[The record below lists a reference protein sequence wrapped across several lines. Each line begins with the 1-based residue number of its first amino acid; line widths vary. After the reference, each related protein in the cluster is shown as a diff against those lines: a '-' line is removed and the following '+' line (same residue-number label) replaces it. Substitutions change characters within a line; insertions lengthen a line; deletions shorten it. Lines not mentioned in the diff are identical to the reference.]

1 MLLKRLLIS
10 TLPLAIFFAGC
21 SREDPI
27 KENPTLGKNHAA
39 VFAFQGSVPDSA
51 KIAELA
57 EAVAEQDTLNDTL
70 TITVHDSLR
79 FMGILPYNTDKI
91 YKYLWKMGDSD
102 SLLPGANKV
111 IRSYAYDSTG
121 TYTPMFI
128 AIDGASARDSA
139 RNVVIHVIN
148 TPPVLTIPMDTVR
161 ARSKKAATLKFLA
174 HDSCG
179 SIVKTALKY
188 ANKDTVPYTVV
199 KDSALGDTIQ
209 MTIPYNDGRINT
221 NNDEKLYISVTDDD
235 ANTVTDSVIVHFN
248 FVPQIQ
254 LLQPDSSGRADKNAQ
269 RLALYYKGTDADGAG
284 EKLRYDIRMARS
296 DVFTDGNLVA
306 QNIKEQSWEAISDSA
321 VWNISKDFADH
332 NIYWQVRVMDGY
344 DTTYSSTWKFFLG
357 DPGETQG
364 TFYGYAKFQGRTV
377 HDGIRLVFKDSLGNQ
392 YLTHTGTAGLFS
404 IKVNPGKYAVLA
416 QDTTGYG
423 FKWTTL
429 TGKSIEM
436 GEKVWLDTLILK
448 DSVAPKITANT
459 VADTLASRALS
470 LSGTLSD
477 SGSQVASGKAWLDGN
492 EISLSTLKTTAWTV
506 NLTNLTDG
514 AHKYKMTVTDSVGN
528 VSDTLRLNFV
538 IKACSISLL
547 VNGKSSDMADQ
558 SAVLSFSASVTGAD
572 PTQDTL
578 TWTWPDGTE
587 IQTKKVAITSTGATL
602 LSLNYSDFKN
612 LKAGTFYTM
621 TAAVKNG
628 SSASVRFGFMGNDP
642 VVYFS
647 APASGTVLTM
657 NDTLRF
663 TAETVLP
670 SSITVADLSWE
681 TTPTLIGN
689 APASGTTSAI
699 LAWKDTGKKS
709 VIVKVTASNG
719 NTAADT
725 MNVNV
730 ISDPPTVSFAV
741 QDTIRQKINSRLS
754 YLVSASDKY
763 GTVDSLYWT
772 CTNGSVLNYDSS
784 RALSPAKSV
793 TSTIGVVL
801 PGEESDSYKCIVK
814 AVDDDGESSTD
825 TLHFRVVLD
834 KPTITITPKVATKK
848 INASVQV
855 SATATDTLGSIV
867 KYELACD
874 SVLKNASWVT
884 ISKPD
889 TAIKMPSKA
898 CTWKCMMRV
907 TDDDGLTA
915 ADTSTYT
922 VLLDPPSVQMSQD
935 TFTTIAGDTL
945 ILDAIANDVLGSIV
959 KYEWSCGASGIA
971 GKTFVQTSMISP
983 RYTAVMPG
991 LAQNNYQCIIRVTD
1005 DDGLTAMDTTRITIL
1020 SNDPPLITATPAQ
1033 IYVIAGDGFTVS
1045 ATQAGTWRYPPE
1057 KFRWTCGDSTTPW
1070 LEYESGFTISMPGS
1084 LTKGAAGFTCAIEA
1098 VEKTTG
1104 LQAKDSLEVNIL
1116 TAKPVGVIT
1125 APDTTYVWSG
1135 DETVPAEGKYYYT
1148 SAVNGASST
1157 IGTLGNKSMQEFW
1170 WNFSSTPS
1178 AWYGGNVNG
1187 SLDTNYAEFNA
1198 AFVRDS
1204 LEGSVTIKLDYRDS
1218 TTGSTDATF
1227 LSGFYYRHR
1236 AETVSHTVYFRK
1248 AWLNVSGGDTVIAQ
1262 GSTSAAPAF
1271 IYHNSK
1277 LTVAYLDA
1285 SGNIVTAYQNGS
1297 SWKTFGSAITNALGS
1312 FQFASGS
1319 DGTTLYLSY
1328 IDADSV
1334 GHVLKSL
1341 NGTSSWTTLGNT
1353 FGSSVSDLRMQ
1364 VNPANGYPTVLYLSN
1379 ATAYFRDWNGSAWGT
1394 QNTLASSILSAD
1406 VAFDASGNRTFAA
1419 VNTSYALTTYYYKSG
1434 STSVTKTK
1442 SISSAANGAAR
1453 IVYAGEQFY
1462 LAFADRG
1469 NYGYPTISSAATATV
1484 AANGSWTQLGTI
1496 GRAGFNI
1503 SIAAG
1508 SDGYPVIAFGDN
1520 YYARNSQVHVYRYS
1534 GSKWKLLGENE
1545 LPYFKNIFY
1554 KQHSYYI
1561 RGSSPILAVTSDGSI
1576 YLSMLA
1582 IDTRSAGS
1590 VNNGAIVMKYRGE
1603 TW

>member
-57 EAVAEQDTLNDTL
+57 DAVAEQDTLNDTL
-70 TITVHDSLR
+70 TVTVHDSLR
-79 FMGILPYNTDKI
+79 FVGILPYNTDKI
-91 YKYLWKMGDSD
+91 YKYLWKMSGSD
-102 SLLPGANKV
+102 SLLPGANKT
-111 IRSYAYDSTG
+111 IRSYAYDSAG

-139 RNVVIHVIN
+139 RNVVIHVID

-179 SIVKTALKY
+179 SIVKTSLKY
-188 ANKDTVPYTVV
+188 ANKDTVPYTAV
-199 KDSALGDTIQ
+199 KDSALGDTVE
-209 MTIPYNDGRINT
+209 MTVPYDEGRINAD
-221 NNDEKLYISVTDDD
+221 NDETLYISVTDDD

-269 RLALYYKGTDADGAG
+269 RFALYYKGTDADGAS

-332 NIYWQVRVMDGY
+332 NVYWQVRVMDGY
-344 DTTYSSTWKFFLG
+344 DTTYSNTWKFFLG

-364 TFYGYAKFQGRTV
+364 TFYGYAIFQGRTV
-377 HDGIRLVFKDSLGNQ
+377 YDGIRLVFKDSLGNQ
-392 YLTHTGTAGLFS
+392 YLTHTGTTGLFS

-429 TGKSIEM
+429 TGKTIDM
-436 GEKVWLDTLILK
+436 GEKVFLDTLVLK
-448 DSVAPKITANT
+448 DSIAPKISANA
-459 VADTLASRALS
+459 VADTLTSRDVS

-477 SGSQVASGKAWLDGN
+477 SGSQVAGGSAWLDGN
-492 EISLSTLKTTAWTV
+492 EISLSTLKTTSWAA

-514 AHKYKMTVTDSVGN
+514 AHNYKMAVKDSAGN

-547 VNGKSSDMADQ
+547 VNSKSSDMADQ
-558 SAVLSFSASVTGAD
+558 SAELLFSASVTGAD
-572 PTQDTL
+572 ATQDTL
-578 TWTWPDGTE
+578 IWTWPDGTE
-587 IQTKKVAITSTGATL
+587 IQTKKVVITSTGATL
-602 LSLNYSDFKN
+602 LSLKYSDFKN

-621 TAAVKNG
+621 TATVKNG

-647 APASGTVLTM
+647 APAAGTVLTM
-657 NDTLRF
+657 NDTLTF
-663 TAETVLP
+663 TAEAVLP
-670 SSITVADLSWE
+670 SSITVTDLSWE
-681 TTPTLIGN
+681 TTPTLIGS
-689 APASGTTSAI
+689 APASGTTSAT
-699 LAWKDTGKKS
+699 LAWKDIGTKS

-725 MNVNV
+725 VKVNV
-730 ISDPPTVSFAV
+730 ISDPPTVNFAV
-741 QDTIRQKINSRLS
+741 QDTVRQKINSHLS

-784 RALSPAKSV
+784 RALTPAKSV
-793 TSTIGVVL
+793 TSTIGIVL

-814 AVDDDGESSTD
+814 AVDDDGESSAD

-834 KPTITITPKVATKK
+834 KPTITLTPKVATVK
-848 INASVQV
+848 INSGVQIK
-855 SATATDTLGSIV
+855 AIATDTLGSIV

-889 TAIKMPSKA
+889 TTVKMPSRA

-915 ADTSTYT
+915 ADTGTYT
-922 VLLDPPSVQMSQD
+922 VLLSPPSVQMTQD
-935 TFTTIAGDTL
+935 TLTVIAGDTL
-945 ILDAIANDVLGSIV
+945 ILDAIAKDDSTLM
-959 KYEWSCGASGIA
+959 YEWSCGASGVA
-971 GKTFVQTSMISP
+971 GKTFGLASKSP
-983 RYTAVMPG
+983 RDTAIMPS

-1005 DDGLTAMDTTRITIL
+1005 VDGLTAMDTTKITIL
-1020 SNDPPLITATPAQ
+1020 SNDPPLITATPAE
-1033 IYVIAGDGFTVS
+1033 IYVIAGDGFSVS
-1045 ATQAGTWRYPPE
+1045 AVQAGTWRYAPE

-1070 LEYESGFTISMPGS
+1070 FEYGSGFTISMPGS
-1084 LTKGAAGFTCAIEA
+1084 LTKGATDFTCSIEA

-1104 LQAKDSLEVNIL
+1104 LQAKDAMDVKIL
-1116 TAKPVGVIT
+1116 ATKPVGVIT

-1135 DETVPAEGKYYYT
+1135 DETVPAEGKYYYS
-1148 SAVNGASST
+1148 SAINGASST

-1170 WNFSSTPS
+1170 WNFSSAPS
-1178 AWYGGNVNG
+1178 AWYGGNSNG
-1187 SLDTNYAEFNA
+1187 SLDTSYAEFNA

-1204 LEGSVTIKLDYRDS
+1204 LEGSVTVKLDYRDS
-1218 TTGSTDATF
+1218 TTSSTDATF

-1236 AETVSHTVYFRK
+1236 AETVSHTIYFRK
-1248 AWLNVSGGDTVIAQ
+1248 AWLNISGGDTVIAQ

-1271 IYHNSK
+1271 IYHNGK
-1277 LTVAYLDA
+1277 FTVAYLDA
-1285 SGNIVTAYQNGS
+1285 GGNIVTAYQNGS
-1297 SWKTFGSAITNALGS
+1297 SWTTFGSAITNALGAL
-1312 FQFASGS
+1312 QFASGN

-1328 IDADSV
+1328 IDADNV

-1341 NGTSSWTTLGNT
+1341 NGTSSWVALGGT

-1364 VNPANGYPTVLYLSN
+1364 VNPASGYPTVLYLSGS
-1379 ATAYFRDWNGSAWGT
+1379 TAYFRDWDGSAWGT
-1394 QNTLASSILSAD
+1394 QRTLASSLLSAD
-1406 VAFDASGNRTFAA
+1406 FAFDGSGNRTFAA
-1419 VNTSYALTTYYYKSG
+1419 VGTGYALTTYYYKSG
-1434 STSVTKTK
+1434 STSATRTK
-1442 SISSAANGAAR
+1442 SISSAANGSAR
-1453 IVYAGEQFY
+1453 IIFAGEQFY

-1469 NYGYPTISSAATATV
+1469 NYGYPTISSASTSTI
-1484 AANGSWTQLGTI
+1484 AANGSWTELGTI
-1496 GRAGFNI
+1496 GRAGFNM
-1503 SIAAG
+1503 SLAAG
-1508 SDGYPVIAFGDN
+1508 SDGYPSIAFGDN
-1520 YYARNSQVHVYRYS
+1520 YYARNSQVHVYRYN
-1534 GSKWKLLGENE
+1534 GSRWKLLGENE
-1545 LPYFKNIFY
+1545 LPYFKNMFY

-1561 RGSSPILAVTSDGSI
+1561 RGSSPVLAVAGDGTTCI
-1576 YLSMLA
+1576 SMLA
-1582 IDTRSAGS
+1582 IDTRSSGS
-1590 VNNGAIVMKYRGE
+1590 VNNGPIVMKYRGD